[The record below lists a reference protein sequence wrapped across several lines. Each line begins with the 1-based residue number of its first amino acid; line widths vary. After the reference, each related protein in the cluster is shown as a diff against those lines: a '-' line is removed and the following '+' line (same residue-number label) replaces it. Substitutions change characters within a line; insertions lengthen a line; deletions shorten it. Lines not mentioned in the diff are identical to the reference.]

1 MLVDEITLEARAG
14 RGGNGT
20 VAWIREHAR
29 PWGGPGGGDG
39 GRGGDIYIKGVRD
52 IGRLYKYKHN
62 PVFKAQNGAVGGGW
76 NKAGKDGA
84 DCIIELPI
92 GSFVTVEETE
102 TTYDIM
108 NEDKIL
114 ILRGGK
120 GGLGNT
126 NFKSSTNRSPE
137 ESTPGR
143 DGESSR
149 LHVELRLIADAG
161 LIGLP
166 NAGKSSL
173 LNALTNAKAKVGNYE
188 FTTLEPNL
196 GALYGYVLADIP
208 GLIEGASE
216 GKGLGDKFLK
226 HIERTSL
233 LLHCISLENEDIA
246 ATRSVILRELGAFN
260 YALLE
265 KQEIII
271 LTKTD
276 MVDEAT
282 LKKQLRIAKKW
293 GKPVLTVSVLDDDAV
308 KTVSDELIRALRE
321 ASRA

>member
-1 MLVDEITLEARAG
+1 MLVDEIVLEGRAG

-20 VAWIREHAR
+20 VGWIREHAR

-39 GRGGDIYIKGVRD
+39 GRGGDIYLKGVRD
-52 IGRLYKYKHN
+52 IGRLYKYKHS
-62 PVFKAQNGAVGGGW
+62 PVFKAKNGEVGGGW
-76 NKAGKDGA
+76 NKAGHDGE

-92 GSFVTVEETE
+92 GSFVRVEATE
-102 TTYDIM
+102 KTYDIFD
-108 NEDKIL
+108 ETPIKIL
-114 ILRGGK
+114 SGGR

-143 DGESSR
+143 EGESSR
-149 LHVELRLIADAG
+149 LYVELRLIADAG

-173 LNALTNAKAKVGNYE
+173 LNALTNAKAKIGNYQ

-196 GALYGYVLADIP
+196 GALYGFVLADIP

-226 HIERTSL
+226 HIERTRL
-233 LLHCISLENEDIA
+233 LLHCISLENENISE
-246 ATRSVILRELGAFN
+246 TRKIILNELEAFN
-260 YALLE
+260 PSLLE
-265 KQEIII
+265 KQEVII

-276 MVDEAT
+276 MVDEKT
-282 LKKQLRIAKKW
+282 VKSQERIAKKW
-293 GKPVLTVSVLDDDAV
+293 GKPVITVSVLDDAAV
-308 KTVSDELIRALRE
+308 KHLSDTLVQLLRTDV
-321 ASRA
+321 

>member
-1 MLVDEITLEARAG
+1 MLVDEIVLEGRAG

-39 GRGGDIYIKGVRD
+39 GRGGDVYLKGVRD
-52 IGRLYKYKHN
+52 IGRLYKYKHS
-62 PVFKAQNGAVGGGW
+62 PVFKAKNGNVGGGW
-76 NKAGKDGA
+76 NKAGHDGE

-92 GSFVTVEETE
+92 GSFVRVESKEK
-102 TTYDIM
+102 TYDIVD
-108 NEDKIL
+108 ETPIKIL
-114 ILRGGK
+114 SGGR

-143 DGESSR
+143 EGESSR
-149 LHVELRLIADAG
+149 LFVELRLIADAG

-173 LNALTNAKAKVGNYE
+173 LNALTNANVKVGNYQ

-196 GALYGYVLADIP
+196 GALYGFVLADIP

-216 GKGLGDKFLK
+216 GRGLGDKFLK
-226 HIERTSL
+226 HVERTKL
-233 LLHCISLENEDIA
+233 LLHCISLENENIEE
-246 ATRSVILRELGAFN
+246 TRTVILKELEAFN
-260 YALLE
+260 PALLE
-265 KQEIII
+265 KQEVIV

-276 MVDEAT
+276 MTDEKT
-282 LKKQLRIAKKW
+282 LKKQERIAKKW
-293 GKPVLTVSVLDDDAV
+293 GKPVITVSVLDDDAV
-308 KTVSDELIRALRE
+308 KHLSDELVHLLRA
-321 ASRA
+321 AA